1 MSGLGSGFGGTSH
14 EPTWTTRQVSEYLGL
29 AVQTIYN
36 MVSKETPGFPSPR
49 KQGRLNA
56 FIPSEVAAYRSRVL
70 GLNEEKPAVAAAGQN
85 TNL

>member
-1 MSGLGSGFGGTSH
+1 MTTGFGGTSY
-14 EPTWTTRQVSEYLGL
+14 EPTWTTKQVAEYLGL

-36 MVSKETPGFPSPR
+36 RISEEVPGFPEPR

-56 FIPSEVAAYRSRVL
+56 FIPSEVAAYRAVTL
-70 GLNEEKPAVAAAGQN
+70 GLEEEKPVAATTGQN